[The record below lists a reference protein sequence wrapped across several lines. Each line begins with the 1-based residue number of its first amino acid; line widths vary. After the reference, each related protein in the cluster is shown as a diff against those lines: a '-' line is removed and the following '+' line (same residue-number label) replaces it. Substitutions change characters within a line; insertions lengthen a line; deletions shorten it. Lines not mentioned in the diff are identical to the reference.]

1 MGDVLGELHKAR
13 EVFIEKATEQARHM
27 AWVIAVIYSK
37 VKYLLA
43 IGFSTRYGRLKN
55 SNLALCLKTKHSVD
69 KYTFSHFPSL
79 YLTRQMNPRILK
91 LCNKVSEENVNFPS
105 WCVTRQLFYSL

>member
-1 MGDVLGELHKAR
+1 MKNYLQMGDVLGELHKAR

-69 KYTFSHFPSL
+69 KIHVLSL
-79 YLTRQMNPRILK
+79 PLPIFDKTNE
-91 LCNKVSEENVNFPS
+91 SENFKIM
-105 WCVTRQLFYSL
+105 QQGI